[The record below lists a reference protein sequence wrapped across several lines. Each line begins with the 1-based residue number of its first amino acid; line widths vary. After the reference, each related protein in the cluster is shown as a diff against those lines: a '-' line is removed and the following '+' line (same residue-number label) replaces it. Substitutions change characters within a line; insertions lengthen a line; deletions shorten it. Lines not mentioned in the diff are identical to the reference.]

1 MMGAEN
7 NATLSSA
14 RKHAI
19 GDSRSDFN
27 QNIYLTFESVAQRQP
42 SETAVVVPAIHRQRE
57 VQSYLHYSFSDLLL
71 STRKYANGFL
81 STGVKPNMKALVFI
95 QPGVELIS
103 IVFAL
108 AKIGIVPVLIDAGIG
123 VRNIL
128 DCVKQAKPDILIGIP
143 RAFLF
148 KIFNH
153 QAFDSVKF
161 NFIDARHCMLPSYIS
176 LQKIKDSDD
185 SEGYT
190 HPRDT
195 EDLTFLLFT
204 SGSTGA
210 PKGVVYTPSIFQG
223 QLATLRSAFSL
234 TPDDV
239 DMPIIPALVIGTL
252 CLGMRVVIPPI
263 NPLKP
268 TSMDPNVIAKVVND
282 CGVTFSFGSPAVWG
296 KIARFC
302 VDHGIHFP
310 KLKQL
315 LVAGAPSSAT
325 TLRLFRKIVPN
336 GRFYTPLGATECTPI
351 TTISSDEMDEAILS
365 RQESG
370 GGFCVGKPTRNHTI
384 RMIGITDDDLP
395 MISAAKILGEGDIG
409 EIIVKGPVV
418 TKLYYENELAT
429 RKAKIYESNGE
440 VWHRTGDVGYFDD
453 QGRIWFCGRK
463 AHICNYGDET
473 YYSVK
478 VEYCFNGLT
487 GINRVALVNIF
498 LDGQKVLA
506 LCIEPTQRFMG
517 PTARHRIVANIVQV
531 ARSYHIPL
539 KVIAFYPRQFPVDKR
554 HHAKIERHLLAKWA
568 QDSLTGLRH
577 KWTMYRV
584 SDSEHS
590 EYRI

>member
-1 MMGAEN
+1 MGAEM

-14 RKHAI
+14 RKHVI
-19 GDSRSDFN
+19 GDSGGNFN
-27 QNIYLTFESVAQRQP
+27 QNIYLTFEGVAQKQP
-42 SETAVVVPAIHRQRE
+42 SKTAVVVPIIHHQRE
-57 VQSYLHYSFSDLLL
+57 VRSYQYYSFGDLLL

-81 STGVKPNMKALVFI
+81 SAGLKPNMKALVFI
-95 QPGVELIS
+95 KPGVELIS
-103 IVFAL
+103 IAFAL

-123 VRNIL
+123 VRNVL
-128 DCVKQAKPDILIGIP
+128 DCVRQAKPDILIGIP
-143 RAFLF
+143 QAFVL

-153 QAFDSVKF
+153 QAFNSVKF
-161 NFIDARHCMLPSYIS
+161 NFIDTGHCMLSSYTP
-176 LQKIKDSDD
+176 LQQIRDSDD

-190 HPRDT
+190 HPRDA

-223 QLATLRSAFSL
+223 QLDTLRSAFSL
-234 TPDDV
+234 TPEDV

-268 TSMDPNVIAKVVND
+268 TSMNPKVIAKVVND

-302 VDHGIHFP
+302 VDNGIHFP

-336 GRFYTPLGATECTPI
+336 GRFHTPLGATECTPI
-351 TTISSDEMDEAILS
+351 TTISSDELDEAILS

-370 GGFCVGKPTRNHTI
+370 GGFCVGRPTRNHTI
-384 RMIGITDDDLP
+384 RMIGITDDDVP
-395 MISAAKILGEGDIG
+395 MISEAKVLSEGDIG

-418 TKLYYENELAT
+418 TKLYYENKLAT

-478 VEYCFNGLT
+478 VEYCFNGLA
-487 GINRVALVNIF
+487 GINRVALVNIS

-517 PTARHRIVANIVQV
+517 PTARRTIVTDIVQV
-531 ARSYHIPL
+531 ARCYRIPL
-539 KVIAFYPRQFPVDKR
+539 RVIAFHPGQFPVDKR

-568 QDSLTGLRH
+568 QDSLTGLRY
-577 KWTMYRV
+577 KWNI
-584 SDSEHS
+584 
-590 EYRI
+590 YRISVSEQTSIASR